1 MKHNHITRDIKKEGE
16 CPACDAYHAN
26 QKYRYIPDQHL
37 GGKKLEDEVDQLVQ
51 LEAAK
56 SQILLMRNNSG
67 ALKDKDGRVVRFGL
81 NNISDKQNAEFK
93 SSDRIAIMPVT
104 ITPEMVGKTVGIFM
118 AVEMKKEGW
127 KFTGKDREV
136 GQQNFIDYINLRG
149 GCAMF
154 VTSIEDFNSNISDW
168 LNKLK
173 RKNE

>member
-1 MKHNHITRDIKKEGE
+1 
-16 CPACDAYHAN
+16 
-26 QKYRYIPDQHL
+26 
-37 GGKKLEDEVDQLVQ
+37 
-51 LEAAK
+51 
-56 SQILLMRNNSG
+56 MRNNSG

-136 GQQNFIDYINLRG
+136 GQQNFIDYINARG
-149 GCAMF
+149 GIAFFCESVETFKKAIDTFYERM
-154 VTSIEDFNSNISDW
+154 
-168 LNKLK
+168 KA
-173 RKNE
+173 